1 MRIFYDTEFTD
12 LSALAE
18 LISAGFVTE
27 RGQTFYAELT
37 DWDRERAS
45 SFVRQTV
52 IPRLE
57 GKPECMMKKREFAA
71 NLVSWLQSFGSDL
84 ILVSDSTWD
93 IRVLQGA
100 FEPFGNIQ
108 TLLPSIRLDVLAM
121 SSDGIRRRDFAEAQL
136 EYFLR
141 HPMSE
146 HHALH
151 DAQALRLA
159 TLRMEGHYI

>member
-1 MRIFYDTEFTD
+1 MRVFYDTEFTD
-12 LSALAE
+12 LSSSAE
-18 LISAGFVTE
+18 LISAGFVSE
-27 RGQTFYAELT
+27 LGQIFYAEVM
-37 DWDRERAS
+37 DWNRARAS
-45 SFVRQTV
+45 SFVRETV

-57 GKPECMMKKREFAA
+57 GKPECTMKKSDFVTK
-71 NLVSWLQSFGSDL
+71 LISWLQSLGTDL
-84 ILVSDSTWD
+84 VLVSDSTWD

-108 TLLPSIRLDVLAM
+108 SLVPSLRLEVLAM

-141 HPMSE
+141 HPMTE

-159 TLRMEGHYI
+159 TLRMEGH